1 MPKEREDKQFKSS
14 SGICNIHAVIWY
26 PDSDVYK
33 KPVGVIQIAHGMID
47 HIERFEEMAEYFT
60 GKGFVVAG
68 NDHLGHG
75 DSVNS
80 DEDLG
85 YFAKGNHGADFL
97 IKDMH
102 RLTLIMKK
110 NYPDLPYVLIGHSM
124 GSYMSRKYASIYGD
138 ELDGVIFL
146 GTGNQPKAVVD
157 SGLKLAHIAKLV
169 RGERYRSELLNTIMF
184 GAYNKRIKDNRTA
197 NDWLTKDTKIVDEYL
212 SDPKCS
218 YKFTAN
224 AYIGFLNVIKY
235 DIDKKKI
242 QMKELPAIDDE
253 FAKDV
258 SEFDTLEEYK
268 ADVREKLTQ
277 SKQKQEDERIRRELL
292 EKAVANAEMIIPGP
306 MVDEQADS
314 MIQNFANSLRYQ
326 GISME
331 QYMSMTGGNI
341 ASLRASVRP
350 DAERRIK
357 DSLVLEAIAKAEN
370 LEITDEDFEKEVA
383 DMAETYHMEVEKLRE
398 SLTDADQENIR
409 EEMKSKKA
417 MEFLVENSKEA

>member
-60 GKGFVVAG
+60 AYRI
-68 NDHLGHG
+68 DHILG
-75 DSVNS
+75 
-80 DEDLG
+80 
-85 YFAKGNHGADFL
+85 FL

-235 DIDKKKI
+235 DIDKK
-242 QMKELPAIDDE
+242 
-253 FAKDV
+253 
-258 SEFDTLEEYK
+258 
-268 ADVREKLTQ
+268 
-277 SKQKQEDERIRRELL
+277 
-292 EKAVANAEMIIPGP
+292 
-306 MVDEQADS
+306 
-314 MIQNFANSLRYQ
+314 
-326 GISME
+326 
-331 QYMSMTGGNI
+331 NI
-341 ASLRASVRP
+341 AKTPDKLPVLFASG
-350 DAERRIK
+350 
-357 DSLVLEAIAKAEN
+357 LEDPVGDYGKG
-370 LEITDEDFEKEVA
+370 V
-383 DMAETYHMEVEKLRE
+383 
-398 SLTDADQENIR
+398 
-409 EEMKSKKA
+409 KKA
-417 MEFLVENSKEA
+417 FKMYTKYVDNVELYLYEDDRHELHSETDREDIFSDLYEWIEENV

>member
-235 DIDKKKI
+235 DIDKKNIAKTPD
-242 QMKELPAIDDE
+242 KLPVLFASGLEDPVGDYGKGVKKARTAEQHDGEIHEPDGRGTDEAGTRYYCIPVRRRCGYGGEPVYLRNHQHVRGCLQSHQYLCGDLVPEPGTCAASCCIDSGDLCVHE
-253 FAKDV
+253 NRP
-258 SEFDTLEEYK
+258 E
-268 ADVREKLTQ
+268 ADADGAVRE
-277 SKQKQEDERIRRELL
+277 SR
-292 EKAVANAEMIIPGP
+292 
-306 MVDEQADS
+306 
-314 MIQNFANSLRYQ
+314 
-326 GISME
+326 
-331 QYMSMTGGNI
+331 GNE
-341 ASLRASVRP
+341 P
-350 DAERRIK
+350 C
-357 DSLVLEAIAKAEN
+357 
-370 LEITDEDFEKEVA
+370 
-383 DMAETYHMEVEKLRE
+383 H
-398 SLTDADQENIR
+398 
-409 EEMKSKKA
+409 KSCSGDNP
-417 MEFLVENSKEA
+417 VY

>member
-85 YFAKGNHGADFL
+85 YFAKGDHGVDFL

-157 SGLKLAHIAKLV
+157 SGLKLAHIAKFV

-235 DIDKKKI
+235 DIDKK
-242 QMKELPAIDDE
+242 
-253 FAKDV
+253 
-258 SEFDTLEEYK
+258 
-268 ADVREKLTQ
+268 
-277 SKQKQEDERIRRELL
+277 
-292 EKAVANAEMIIPGP
+292 
-306 MVDEQADS
+306 
-314 MIQNFANSLRYQ
+314 
-326 GISME
+326 
-331 QYMSMTGGNI
+331 NI
-341 ASLRASVRP
+341 AKTPDKLPVLFASG
-350 DAERRIK
+350 
-357 DSLVLEAIAKAEN
+357 LEDPVGDYGKG
-370 LEITDEDFEKEVA
+370 V
-383 DMAETYHMEVEKLRE
+383 
-398 SLTDADQENIR
+398 
-409 EEMKSKKA
+409 KKA
-417 MEFLVENSKEA
+417 FKMYTKYVDNVELYLYEDDRHELHSETDREDIFSDLYEWIEENV

>member
-124 GSYMSRKYASIYGD
+124 GSYMSRKYAG
-138 ELDGVIFL
+138 IF
-146 GTGNQPKAVVD
+146 
-157 SGLKLAHIAKLV
+157 S
-169 RGERYRSELLNTIMF
+169 
-184 GAYNKRIKDNRTA
+184 
-197 NDWLTKDTKIVDEYL
+197 
-212 SDPKCS
+212 
-218 YKFTAN
+218 
-224 AYIGFLNVIKY
+224 
-235 DIDKKKI
+235 
-242 QMKELPAIDDE
+242 
-253 FAKDV
+253 
-258 SEFDTLEEYK
+258 
-268 ADVREKLTQ
+268 
-277 SKQKQEDERIRRELL
+277 
-292 EKAVANAEMIIPGP
+292 
-306 MVDEQADS
+306 
-314 MIQNFANSLRYQ
+314 
-326 GISME
+326 
-331 QYMSMTGGNI
+331 
-341 ASLRASVRP
+341 
-350 DAERRIK
+350 
-357 DSLVLEAIAKAEN
+357 
-370 LEITDEDFEKEVA
+370 
-383 DMAETYHMEVEKLRE
+383 
-398 SLTDADQENIR
+398 
-409 EEMKSKKA
+409 
-417 MEFLVENSKEA
+417 